1 MKRCQGEAEARVEWL
16 LQLES
21 SPFSLNTHYL
31 SDYRV
36 KFLAY
41 YKAAREKYETS
52 DLIKHIDSHN
62 SSAAQQLG
70 TRYPTTPGIQHTG
83 IAKVLSGL
91 SEIGLS
97 GIKAEDLA
105 NLLPPDRMAPA
116 LEIMAEVRAYFQG
129 EIVSPICLHHPL
141 TFSTISCLQTFHG
154 YGTPCD
160 RSRGRAWCREGHSP
174 VVVFESWD

>member
-21 SPFSLNTHYL
+21 YPFSLNTHYL

-52 DLIKHIDSHN
+52 DLIEHIDSHN
-62 SSAAQQLG
+62 SSAWAQQG
-70 TRYPTTPGIQHTG
+70 RYPTTSGTQLTG

-129 EIVSPICLHHPL
+129 EIVSPICVCITLNVYH
-141 TFSTISCLQTFHG
+141 
-154 YGTPCD
+154 
-160 RSRGRAWCREGHSP
+160 
-174 VVVFESWD
+174 

>member
-1 MKRCQGEAEARVEWL
+1 MSSYILIQHMKRCQEQAESRVEWL

-31 SDYRV
+31 SDYKA

-52 DLIKHIDSHN
+52 DLIKHIDNHN
-62 SSAAQQLG
+62 SSTVNLGVQQLASRSSVPPV
-70 TRYPTTPGIQHTG
+70 TQLTG

-91 SEIGLS
+91 SEIGLT

-105 NLLPPDRMAPA
+105 NLLPTDRMAPA

-129 EIVSPICLHHPL
+129 QWVSGGHHIRITSL
-141 TFSTISCLQTFHG
+141 IFLF
-154 YGTPCD
+154 
-160 RSRGRAWCREGHSP
+160 
-174 VVVFESWD
+174 

>member
-1 MKRCQGEAEARVEWL
+1 MKRCQAEAEARVEWL

-21 SPFSLNTHYL
+21 SPFSLNTQYL
-31 SDYRV
+31 SDYRF

-41 YKAAREKYETS
+41 YKAAREKYEKS
-52 DLIKHIDSHN
+52 DLLTHIDNHN
-62 SSAAQQLG
+62 SSALNLTAKGRYATTSGTQL
-70 TRYPTTPGIQHTG
+70 TG
-83 IAKVLSGL
+83 IAKILSGL

-129 EIVSPICLHHPL
+129 KIFPPHLVFASPPNVLFL
-141 TFSTISCLQTFHG
+141 
-154 YGTPCD
+154 YY
-160 RSRGRAWCREGHSP
+160 
-174 VVVFESWD
+174 